1 MEESANEARRVEVA
15 TSPPSV
21 GSPPRSRAHREVARV
36 KEEAAD
42 QVRRAA
48 AEKAASIEEAGQS
61 AAEKAV
67 AAGEMQMPP
76 ASPPSP
82 PQGSPGRELLPAGR
96 DQALPGDDPVE
107 QLMAGHE
114 EAARMAE
121 ELLAAARRATESAE
135 VSCHPP
141 AV

>member
-1 MEESANEARRVEVA
+1 VEESANEARRVEVA

-21 GSPPRSRAHREVARV
+21 GSPPRSRAHWEVARV

-48 AEKAASIEEAGQS
+48 AEKAASVEEAGQS

-67 AAGEMQMPP
+67 AVGEMQTPP

-96 DQALPGDDPVE
+96 DQALPRDDPVE
-107 QLMAGHE
+107 H
-114 EAARMAE
+114 
-121 ELLAAARRATESAE
+121 
-135 VSCHPP
+135 
-141 AV
+141 